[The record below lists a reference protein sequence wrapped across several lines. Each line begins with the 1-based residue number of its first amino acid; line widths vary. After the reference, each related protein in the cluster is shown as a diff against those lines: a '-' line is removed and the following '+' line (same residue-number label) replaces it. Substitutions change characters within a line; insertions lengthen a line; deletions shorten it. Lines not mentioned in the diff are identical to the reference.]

1 MADAQLEAPRV
12 DGARRLTDVA
22 RDLGVTYRQADYWS
36 SHGYIEVRK
45 ASRLIP
51 ADRLVRARS
60 HPLKPVSAESG
71 SGYVRVIDDY
81 EVEVLRLMVQLVNL
95 TITPPM
101 AAKLA
106 RQLVDSPDTALQFGD
121 VCIASTVGSAP

>member
-1 MADAQLEAPRV
+1 MSDAHMEETRV
-12 DGARRLTDVA
+12 GGARRLTDVA

-51 ADRLVRARS
+51 ADQLVRARS
-60 HPLKPVSAESG
+60 HEPKPVSDDSG
-71 SGYVRVIDDY
+71 SGYVRVIDDH

-106 RQLVDSPDTALQFGD
+106 RQLVESPDTALRFGD